1 MFIAQ
6 HLYKSIWRLVS
17 CKSEIKHC
25 SISVPEF
32 LRIGISTFEMIY
44 AVQQISI
51 ECEKIVI

>member
-32 LRIGISTFEMIY
+32 LRIGISTFEIY